1 MLNVLL
7 VDDSVV
13 IRRMLRR
20 VLGECNLGIT
30 EIHDASNG
38 AEALEMLAKTP
49 IHLILSDV
57 NMPVMGGLEFLKNLQ
72 GHPEWSSI
80 PVIMVTTEGGQ
91 ERVGHAMTLG
101 AKGYICKPF
110 TTDEV
115 KQKLAEVLQARY
127 KTMNVLLIDDS
138 LVSRKMVRRI
148 LGECDLGITEILE
161 AGDGK
166 EALAVLET
174 SPVQFMLCDLN
185 MPVMDGFDFL
195 KAVRNHP
202 KWASIPVMIVTTEGG
217 QETVMQAV
225 ELGAK
230 GYIRKPFTPD
240 EVKQKVSDC
249 MRLNAA

>member
-7 VDDSVV
+7 IDDSVV

-30 EIHDASNG
+30 EIHDAGNG
-38 AEALEMLAKTP
+38 VEALDILAKTP
-49 IHLILSDV
+49 IHLMLSDV
-57 NMPVMGGLEFLKNLQ
+57 NMPVMGGLEFLSKLQ
-72 GHPEWSSI
+72 EHPEWAGI
-80 PVIMVTTEGGQ
+80 PVIMVTTEGGH
-91 ERVGHAMTLG
+91 ERVQHAMTLG

-115 KQKLAEVLQARY
+115 KAKLAEVLQARY
-127 KTMNVLLIDDS
+127 KTLNVLLIDDS
-138 LVSRKMVRRI
+138 AVSRKMVRRI
-148 LGECDLGITEILE
+148 LGECNLGITEILE
-161 AGDGK
+161 ASDGQ
-166 EALAVLET
+166 EALTVLGT

-185 MPVMDGFDFL
+185 MPIMDGFAFL
-195 KAVRNHP
+195 TAVRNHP
-202 KWASIPVMIVTTEGG
+202 TWASIPVMIVTTEGG

-240 EVKQKVSDC
+240 EVKQKVTDC
-249 MRLNAA
+249 MKLHAA